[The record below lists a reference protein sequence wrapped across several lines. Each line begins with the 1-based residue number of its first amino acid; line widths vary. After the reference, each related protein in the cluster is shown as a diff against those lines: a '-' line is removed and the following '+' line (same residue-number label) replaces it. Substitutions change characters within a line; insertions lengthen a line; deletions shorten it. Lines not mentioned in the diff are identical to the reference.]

1 MRIKVLSMVAA
12 CAALC
17 LSVAV
22 PRPAA
27 QATAEAERLTEA
39 ARVLDEIMGAPDKAI
54 PAAVI
59 EKAEG
64 IAVFPSTIKGGLGL
78 GAHRG
83 KGVFS
88 TRNRATETWSAPAF
102 LTLTGGSIGAQIGA
116 QAVDLVLI
124 VLNTRGI
131 EKLSRNTMKFGG
143 DASVAAGPVGRD
155 VEASTDASFRAEI
168 LSYSRTRGLFAGVTL
183 KGSAIRVDRDA
194 HERVYGTAFSTA
206 QVVSEGKGGSP
217 ALLAPWTAA
226 LARHFVVPGP
236 R

>member
-1 MRIKVLSMVAA
+1 MRIRLLAVVAA
-12 CAALC
+12 CAAVVMVVN
-17 LSVAV
+17 SARVV
-22 PRPAA
+22 A
-27 QATAEAERLTEA
+27 QATAETERLAEA
-39 ARVLDEIMGAPDKAI
+39 ARILDEIMGAPDKGI
-54 PAAVI
+54 PAKVI

-64 IAVFPSTIKGGLGL
+64 VAVFPSTIKGGLGV

-88 TRNRATETWSAPAF
+88 TRDRATNTWSDPAF

-116 QAVDLVLI
+116 QAIDLVLI
-124 VLNTRGI
+124 VMNTRGI

-206 QVVSEGKGGSP
+206 QIVNEDKGGSP
-217 ALLAPWTAA
+217 AVVAPWAAA
-226 LARHFVVPGP
+226 LSRHFGTP

>member
-1 MRIKVLSMVAA
+1 MRIRTLHVAVVAA
-12 CAALC
+12 C
-17 LSVAV
+17 VASLV
-22 PRPAA
+22 WISAPRLAA
-27 QATAEAERLTEA
+27 QSAEAERVVEA

-54 PAAVI
+54 PGKVLD
-59 EKAEG
+59 KAEG
-64 IAVFPSTIKGGLGL
+64 VAVFPSTIKGGLGV

-88 TRNRATETWSAPAF
+88 IRDRKTNTWSAPAF
-102 LTLTGGSIGAQIGA
+102 LTLTGGSVGAQIGA

-131 EKLSRNTMKFGG
+131 EKLSKNTMKFGG

-206 QVVSEGKGGSP
+206 QIVSDGKGGTP
-217 ALLAPWTAA
+217 EIIAPWSAA
-226 LARHFVVPGP
+226 LARHFAAT

>member
-1 MRIKVLSMVAA
+1 MGIRLLSLAAA
-12 CAALC
+12 C
-17 LSVAV
+17 VASLVILNV
-22 PRPAA
+22 PRLVA
-27 QATAEAERLTEA
+27 QSAEADRVAEA
-39 ARVLDEIMGAPDKAI
+39 ARVLGEIMGAPDKAI
-54 PAAVI
+54 PRKVLD
-59 EKAEG
+59 KAEG
-64 IAVFPSTIKGGLGL
+64 VAVFPSTIKGGLGV

-88 TRNRATETWSAPAF
+88 IRNRQTNTWSAPAF

-131 EKLSRNTMKFGG
+131 EKLSKNTMKFGG

-155 VEASTDASFRAEI
+155 VEASTDATFRAEI

-194 HERVYGTAFSTA
+194 HERVYGTAFSTL
-206 QVVSEGKGGSP
+206 QVVTEGKGGSP
-217 ALLAPWTAA
+217 AMVAAWSAA
-226 LARHFVVPGP
+226 LASHFPNGAAQ
-236 R
+236 

>member
-1 MRIKVLSMVAA
+1 MRIRLLTVVTA
-12 CAALC
+12 CAAVVMVVN
-17 LSVAV
+17 SVRV
-22 PRPAA
+22 GA
-27 QATAEAERLTEA
+27 QATAETERLTEA
-39 ARVLDEIMGAPDKAI
+39 ARILDEIMGAPDKGI
-54 PAAVI
+54 PAKVI

-64 IAVFPSTIKGGLGL
+64 VAVFPSTIKGGLGV

-88 TRNRATETWSAPAF
+88 TRNRATNTWSDPAF

-116 QAVDLVLI
+116 QAIDLVLI
-124 VLNTRGI
+124 VMNTRGI

-206 QVVSEGKGGSP
+206 QIVNEHKGGSP
-217 ALLAPWTAA
+217 AVVAPWAAA
-226 LARHFVVPGP
+226 LSKHFSGTK
-236 R
+236 